1 MKKKIFIITA
11 VLLLT
16 FCAVSTYAVTNSLSP
31 ALEVISDETK
41 MIKCSGNAST
51 VSFSEEDFD
60 NFASFN
66 HSAIT
71 VISLPPESDGNLL
84 LGSTAVKAGQT
95 ISMSNLDLLRFV
107 PHGDINE
114 TSFRFTLDRSYTTE
128 CIIKIT
134 EKEGSA
140 PTASGVGMS
149 AVTQTDV
156 TCHGILEGSDPDG
169 DLLLFEIVEYPLNGL
184 INLTDSRSG
193 SFTYTPF
200 ENFEGVDSFSYRVR
214 DEMGHYSEKCEVTM
228 KIEPREYEKV
238 ITDMEDH
245 PYYCAV
251 LSMVGGGYMDVIIE
265 KGKVYF
271 DPDEAV
277 SREDFLVTA
286 MKALGTGKLRPVN
299 TSFLDNYDISS
310 ENRGYVAAAYK
321 YGIVK
326 GDVWEGVGVNFY
338 PDEPITRAEAAVML
352 NRILGIKGNGTAP
365 VFADSDAIPAWAMSD
380 VEALSS
386 AGIISP
392 YDSIYDPTGLITRC
406 EVADMLYNTKN
417 IFFE

>member
-1 MKKKIFIITA
+1 MKKKLFIITA
-11 VLLLT
+11 IILFGICT
-16 FCAVSTYAVTNSLSP
+16 VSTYAVTSNLSP
-31 ALEVISDETK
+31 ALEVIANQNE
-41 MIKCSGNAST
+41 MIKCSSSAG
-51 VSFSEEDFD
+51 VVKFSEEDFTE
-60 NFASFN
+60 FADFN
-66 HSAIT
+66 HSSIT
-71 VISLPPESDGNLL
+71 VVSLPPECDGDLY
-84 LGSTAVKAGQT
+84 LGSTPVKAGQT

-107 PHGDINE
+107 PCGDVKE
-114 TSFRFTLDRSYTTE
+114 TSFKFSLDRSYTTE

-134 EKEGSA
+134 EKEGSI
-140 PTASGVGMS
+140 PVASGVGMS
-149 AVTQTDV
+149 AVTQADV
-156 TCHGILEGSDPDG
+156 TCHGILEGNDPDG
-169 DLLLFEIVEYPLNGL
+169 DLLLFEIVDYPSNGL
-184 INLTDSRSG
+184 IHLTDSRTG
-193 SFTYTPF
+193 RFTYTPYDG
-200 ENFEGVDSFSYRVR
+200 FEGVDSFSYRVR
-214 DEMGHYSEKCEVTM
+214 DEMGHYSKKCEVTM
-228 KIEPREYEKV
+228 KIEPREYEKTIV
-238 ITDMEDH
+238 DMEDH
-245 PYYCAV
+245 PSYNAV
-251 LSMVGGGYMDVIIE
+251 LTMVGGGYMDVIIE
-265 KGKVYF
+265 KGKIYF
-271 DPDEAV
+271 DPEETV

-299 TSFLDNYDISS
+299 TSFLDNDDISS

>member
-1 MKKKIFIITA
+1 MKKKLFIITA
-11 VLLLT
+11 IILFGICT
-16 FCAVSTYAVTNSLSP
+16 VSTYAVTSNLSP
-31 ALEVISDETK
+31 ALEVIANQNE
-41 MIKCSGNAST
+41 MIKCSSSAG
-51 VSFSEEDFD
+51 VVKFSEEDFTE
-60 NFASFN
+60 FADFN
-66 HSAIT
+66 HSSIT
-71 VISLPPESDGNLL
+71 VVSLPPECDGDLY
-84 LGSTAVKAGQT
+84 LGSTPVKAGQT

-107 PHGDINE
+107 PCGDVKE
-114 TSFRFTLDRSYTTE
+114 TSFKFSLDRSYTTE

-134 EKEGSA
+134 EKEGSI
-140 PTASGVGMS
+140 PVASGVGMS
-149 AVTQTDV
+149 AVTQADV
-156 TCHGILEGSDPDG
+156 TCHGILEGNDPDG
-169 DLLLFEIVEYPLNGL
+169 DLLLFEIVDYPSNGL
-184 INLTDSRSG
+184 IHLTDSRTG
-193 SFTYTPF
+193 RFTYTPYDG
-200 ENFEGVDSFSYRVR
+200 FEGVDSFSYRVR
-214 DEMGHYSEKCEVTM
+214 DEMGHYSKKCEVTM
-228 KIEPREYEKV
+228 KIEPREYEKTIV
-238 ITDMEDH
+238 DMEDH
-245 PYYCAV
+245 PSYNAV
-251 LSMVGGGYMDVIIE
+251 LTMVGDGYMDVIIE

-271 DPDEAV
+271 DPEETV

-299 TSFLDNYDISS
+299 TSFLDNDDISS